1 MTKISEFKTMRI
13 AALGALS
20 LFVSGNLQAN
30 DSIRINLQQALE
42 IALSD
47 NPTVKVADNTIEL
60 KKFTKY
66 ETIGGLLPNVALNG
80 AFNHSMQQQKIK
92 MQGIAGMDKPIKMG
106 TPTNIT
112 GQMAISLPLVAPQ
125 LWKTVQLTQKDMEL
139 AIESSRAS
147 KIDMIS
153 QVKTAYYSLLL
164 AQDAYQSLLTG
175 YKNAELNAKIV
186 TDKFNQGLVSEYD
199 KLVADVQLRNQKPQV
214 VNGENAIKLATMQ
227 LKALMGID
235 IQAPIIFT
243 GNLNDYE
250 SEMFADLL
258 KLQSDTSLVDNSTIK
273 QIDIQKRQLE
283 LSKKIN
289 LLGYA
294 PTLGLGLNAGWYGMG
309 QKLQLKDY
317 YWCPVS
323 ALSVSLSI
331 PVFSGGQKYYKNKQN
346 KVSLL
351 NLDLQRD
358 NVMRQLELSVTN
370 SLNSIQTAVEQVE
383 SNRESVTQAQK
394 AYNISLKRYEV
405 GSGTLLE
412 LNSSETALTLARLQY
427 AQSIFDYLSA
437 RATLEATLGHTVP
450 ATSQK

>member
-1 MTKISEFKTMRI
+1 MRKVTEFKTMRI

-20 LFVSGNLQAN
+20 LFISGNLKAE
-30 DSIRINLQQALE
+30 DSIRIDLQQALE

-60 KKFTKY
+60 KKFVKY
-66 ETIGGLLPNVALNG
+66 ENIGGLLPNVSLNG
-80 AFNHSMQQQKIK
+80 AFNHSMQQQKVK
-92 MQGIAGMDKPIKMG
+92 MEGIPGMDKPITMG
-106 TPTNIT
+106 PPTNMS
-112 GQMAISLPLVAPQ
+112 GQMAISLPLIAPQ
-125 LWKTVQLTQKDMEL
+125 LWKTIQLTQKDMEL

-147 KIDMIS
+147 KIDMVS

-164 AQDAYQSLLTG
+164 AQDAYQALLTG
-175 YKNAELNAKIV
+175 YNNAALNAKIV
-186 TDKFNQGLVSEYD
+186 TDKYNQGLVSEYD

-214 VNGENAIKLATMQ
+214 VNGENAIRLATMQ
-227 LKALMGID
+227 LKVLMGVD
-235 IQAPIIFT
+235 IHAPIIFA
-243 GNLNDYE
+243 GNLNEYE
-250 SEMFADLL
+250 AEMFDDLM
-258 KLQSDTSLVDNSTIK
+258 KLQSDTSLVDNSQLK

-294 PTLGLGLNAGWYGMG
+294 PTLGFNLNAGWYGMG
-309 QKLQLKDY
+309 DKLKLNNY
-317 YWCPVS
+317 FWTPTS
-323 ALSVSLSI
+323 GIGLTLSI

-358 NVMRQLELSVTN
+358 NVVRQLELSVTN

-383 SNRESVTQAQK
+383 SNRESVVQAEK
-394 AYNISLKRYEV
+394 AFTISRKRYEV

-412 LNSSETALTLARLQY
+412 MNSSETALTQARLQY
-427 AQSIFDYLSA
+427 AQSIYDYLSA
-437 RATLEATLGHTVP
+437 RATLEATLGRTIP
-450 ATSQK
+450 TTQY